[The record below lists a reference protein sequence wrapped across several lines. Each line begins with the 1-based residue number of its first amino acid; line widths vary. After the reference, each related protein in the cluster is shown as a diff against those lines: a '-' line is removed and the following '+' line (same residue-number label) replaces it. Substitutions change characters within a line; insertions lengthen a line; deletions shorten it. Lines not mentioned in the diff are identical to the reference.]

1 MVSRLVLGCGSVG
14 QRIVEQLPER
24 DGPLLVITEN
34 EDVVETLRDDNIP
47 AQQGDPTDPT
57 VFSDVDEPMVVLVAG
72 DRTDKNRLTLER
84 ARDRFPNATLVAYAG
99 GNFTGENRAVIE
111 DLADRVV
118 DPTQSLADRILE
130 ETTSS
135 GASKV
140 LALRRQLSRIEGTLA
155 VVMHDNPD
163 PDAIASAVALTDL
176 AAAVGVDAQ
185 ACYFGDISHQENR
198 AMVNLLDLDLRNLD
212 PEDSLGEY
220 AAFAL
225 VDHSRPGVNDQLP
238 PELHVDIVIDHHPP
252 RGPVPGEFVDLRE
265 NAGATSTVMTEYL
278 QRFGLDFR
286 RRTATALLYGI
297 RVDTNDFTREVSAVD
312 FRAAATLLPA
322 VDQSVLE
329 QVEEPTIEGD
339 TLETIARA
347 IKKRTQRGTV
357 VVSSVGYITNRD
369 SLPQAAEQLL
379 NMEGVNTTLVYGFL
393 DEMVF
398 LSARSR
404 ASEIDLGETL
414 RDAFDQIGS
423 AGGHADMAGAQLEV
437 GSLGGVDDQEQ
448 VDSILSVVEEVITD
462 RFFEAIKTRPGTPV
476 GAYSQASQWL
486 FLSGDGQAEGDDG
499 VSTST
504 SGRGSERVKKTET
517 ENENENESAGEGS
530 VNGRTETNTE
540 SERDR

>member
-24 DGPLLVITEN
+24 DGSLLVVAEN
-34 EDVVETLRDDNIP
+34 ADIVETLRDDNVP
-47 AQQGDPTDPT
+47 AQQGDPTDPNA
-57 VFSDVDEPMVVLVAG
+57 FGDVDEPMVVLVAG
-72 DRTDKNRLTLER
+72 DRTDRNRLTLER
-84 ARDRFPNATLVAYAG
+84 AHEQFPNAVLVVYAG

-111 DLADRVV
+111 ELADRIV

-130 ETTSS
+130 ESTSAE
-135 GASKV
+135 ASKA
-140 LALRRQLSRIEGTLA
+140 LALRRQLSTIEGTLA

-176 AAAVGVDAQ
+176 AAAVDVEAQ
-185 ACYFGDISHQENR
+185 ACYFGEISHQENR
-198 AMVNLLDLDLRNLD
+198 AMVNLLDLDLRNLSS
-212 PEDSLGEY
+212 EDSLGEY
-220 AAFAL
+220 SAFAL

-265 NAGATSTVMTEYL
+265 NAGATSTVMTEYIE
-278 QRFGLDFR
+278 RFGLDFP

-297 RVDTNDFTREVSAVD
+297 RVDTNDFTREVSAID

-329 QVEEPTIEGD
+329 QVEEPTVEGE

-357 VVSSVGYITNRD
+357 VVSSAGYITDRD

-379 NMEGVNTTLVYGFL
+379 NMEGVNTTLVYGFI

-462 RFFEAIKTRPGTPV
+462 RFFEAIRTRPGTPV
-476 GAYSQASQWL
+476 GAYSQASEWL
-486 FLSGDGQAEGDDG
+486 FMANETVAEGESEGG
-499 VSTST
+499 VKD
-504 SGRGSERVKKTET
+504 GRGGDE
-517 ENENENESAGEGS
+517 
-530 VNGRTETNTE
+530 
-540 SERDR
+540 D